1 MSDELG
7 FNSNSPP
14 QQQIKRVFKTK
25 SVENALGS
33 HRNLHLEE
41 GAARK
46 KSKVQMYMI
55 LYYDERI
62 CEIVVRCWAEDHVPS
77 LESRVEV
84 WTPEDQIDPQDSF
97 TMKDPKIPITYK
109 TAITQKLYNAE
120 LEVIKA
126 NVRSHREAY
135 GPGSKMVC
143 TDNEDERLA
152 LVCEY
157 QRYICCGC
165 ILYLGLTC
173 PSSETSQL

>member
-1 MSDELG
+1 VFPDELG

-14 QQQIKRVFKTK
+14 QQQIKRIFKTK

-46 KSKVQMYMI
+46 KSEVQMYMI
-55 LYYDERI
+55 LYYDDRI
-62 CEIVVRCWAEDHVPS
+62 REIVVRRWAEDRVPS

-84 WTPEDQIDPQDSF
+84 PIPEDQIDPQDSF

-109 TAITQKLYNAE
+109 TAVAQELYNAE
-120 LEVIKA
+120 PEVIKA

-135 GPGSKMVC
+135 GPGGKTVR
-143 TDNEDERLA
+143 TDDEDERLT
-152 LVCEY
+152 LVREY
-157 QRYICCGC
+157 QRYVCGGC
-165 ILYLGLTC
+165 IFYLCLT
-173 PSSETSQL
+173 